1 MEIVF
6 AYLAGLLTLINPCV
20 LPVLPIVLATALQ
33 ASKWGP
39 LALAAGMS
47 VMFIVLGIG
56 ISAFG
61 PALGIND
68 QVVAQVAAGVMVL
81 FGLALMSPGLCAV
94 FTRLTNGLA
103 SRADAQL
110 DEVDRG
116 RLSGQCIGGLLLGMV
131 WSPCIGPTLG
141 GAIALASGGGS
152 LLWAGAIMTG
162 FALGVSTIICV
173 LAYGARNL
181 FQRRVQWMRSL
192 SHRARPI
199 LGVVFVLVG
208 GPFYLVCTTGLKF
221 GPCKTYP
228 IGCKIC
234 LFDFKTLLRRSCHEP
249 S

>member
-1 MEIVF
+1 MGFAVTHIAPMEIVF

-39 LALAAGMS
+39 LALAAGIS
-47 VMFIVLGIG
+47 LMFIALGIG

-68 QVVAQVAAGVMVL
+68 QVVAQVAAGVMLL
-81 FGLALMSPGLCAV
+81 FGLALMSPGLGAV

-103 SRADAQL
+103 AKADAQL

-116 RLSGQCIGGLLLGMV
+116 RLSGQFIGGLLLGIV

-181 FQRRVQWMRSL
+181 LQRRVQWMRAL

-199 LGVVFVLVG
+199 LGAVFVLVG
-208 GPFYLVCTTGLKF
+208 AMILFGVHHLIEVWAVQNLPFWLQDLSVRF
-221 GPCKTYP
+221 
-228 IGCKIC
+228 
-234 LFDFKTLLRRSCHEP
+234 
-249 S
+249 

>member
-1 MEIVF
+1 
-6 AYLAGLLTLINPCV
+6 
-20 LPVLPIVLATALQ
+20 
-33 ASKWGP
+33 
-39 LALAAGMS
+39 
-47 VMFIVLGIG
+47 MFIALGIG

-81 FGLALMSPGLCAV
+81 FGFALMSPGLGRV
-94 FTRLTNGLA
+94 FTRLTTGFA
-103 SRADAQL
+103 ARADAQL

-116 RLSGQCIGGLLLGMV
+116 RLSGQFIGGLLLGMV

-181 FQRRVQWMRSL
+181 LQRRVQWMRAL

-199 LGVVFVLVG
+199 LGAVFVLVG
-208 GPFYLVCTTGLKF
+208 AMILF
-221 GPCKTYP
+221 GVHHQIEVWAVQNLPYW
-228 IGCKIC
+228 
-234 LFDFKTLLRRSCHEP
+234 LQDLSVRF
-249 S
+249 